1 MSKRPKAPIFTS
13 CIFFVFSSVMFSFR
27 GAMSVVRERDVSFD
41 DWEGGGVFG
50 ISNLDHFLVAV
61 LMKILDN
68 TKNKLNVIYFL
79 RYEILLSISCYLQI
93 LLSLRIRF
101 CD

>member
-1 MSKRPKAPIFTS
+1 
-13 CIFFVFSSVMFSFR
+13 MFSFR

-61 LMKILDN
+61 LM
-68 TKNKLNVIYFL
+68 
-79 RYEILLSISCYLQI
+79 
-93 LLSLRIRF
+93 
-101 CD
+101 